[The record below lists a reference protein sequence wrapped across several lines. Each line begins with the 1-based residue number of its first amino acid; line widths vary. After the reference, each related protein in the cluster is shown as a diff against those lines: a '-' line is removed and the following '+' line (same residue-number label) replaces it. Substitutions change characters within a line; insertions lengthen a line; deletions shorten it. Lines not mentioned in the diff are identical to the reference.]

1 MAASKNFV
9 IERGKTFNQSLRW
22 ENAGKIVY
30 KSISAVVNTAPMR
43 LTVPLHGVPD
53 GWRGAVTG
61 HPSIDTEENNVRDK
75 DYHELSVIDAN
86 TIEINNINATSFKPY
101 VSGGFLQYN
110 EPIDLTGYTARMA
123 VKNKVGGDVLLSL
136 TTVNGGIVV
145 DEAADKITLLISA
158 TDTAALTWSKGVYD
172 LEMVSPGGV
181 VSALLTGTVTV
192 KAEVTT

>member
-1 MAASKNFV
+1 
-9 IERGKTFNQSLRW
+9 
-22 ENAGKIVY
+22 
-30 KSISAVVNTAPMR
+30 
-43 LTVPLHGVPD
+43 
-53 GWRGAVTG
+53 
-61 HPSIDTEENNVRDK
+61 
-75 DYHELSVIDAN
+75 
-86 TIEINNINATSFKPY
+86 
-101 VSGGFLQYN
+101 
-110 EPIDLTGYTARMA
+110 MA